1 MRFKRFLLALLFCLF
16 VFSCKE
22 DLKTVTSNIPD
33 SIKNVIRNVPEDVLI
48 GIGVAITESDG
59 EAMLLAENRA
69 REEIARQLST
79 LINDTTRN
87 YENNDIWEESLIE
100 AYSITKVASSKV
112 IRRERDKNGNWWCVV
127 AMIQKESKPN
137 EGDLFNIFRS
147 NMTKS
152 FDITNVRTVAE
163 IPEWVWD
170 SYGQLPEDVF
180 CGIGAARLNNDED
193 SILLAK
199 ERARRSLAH
208 SLSTD
213 VTSAVFSFIV
223 NNTEPYY
230 DEEITSNTSVYN
242 HTPIQTQL
250 LNLAK
255 TKDGTWWVMLGCFIS
270 TKETDIIIPPGL
282 STFDAEERMNEA
294 FNRLQNNN

>member
-22 DLKTVTSNIPD
+22 NLKTVTLNIPD
-33 SIKNVIRNVPEDVLI
+33 SIKNVVRNAPEDVLI

-213 VTSAVFSFIV
+213 VTSTFYSFIV

-270 TKETDIIIPPGL
+270 TKETDIILPPGL
-282 STFDAEERMNEA
+282 STSDAEERMNEA
-294 FNRLQNNN
+294 VNRLQNNN